1 MHDTP
6 DLSFDPCFLDAP
18 DELFQHLV
26 ASVEWDTRM
35 RARRTA
41 SFGVAYNYSQIDY
54 PATSLPDAL
63 QALCERLHRRLGF
76 LPNNCLLN
84 LYEDGQSSMGFHSD
98 DCSELAA
105 DTGVAILSLGSARP
119 IHFRS
124 KADRQ
129 REVTWELS
137 PGSLLYMDQ
146 AVQAHWLHAIPRVAS
161 AGPRIS
167 LTFRRI
173 LR

>member
-129 REVTWELS
+129 RKS
-137 PGSLLYMDQ
+137 PGSCRRARCCIWTRPSRPTGCTPFPGLRR
-146 AVQAHWLHAIPRVAS
+146 PGRAS
-161 AGPRIS
+161 A
-167 LTFRRI
+167 
-173 LR
+173 